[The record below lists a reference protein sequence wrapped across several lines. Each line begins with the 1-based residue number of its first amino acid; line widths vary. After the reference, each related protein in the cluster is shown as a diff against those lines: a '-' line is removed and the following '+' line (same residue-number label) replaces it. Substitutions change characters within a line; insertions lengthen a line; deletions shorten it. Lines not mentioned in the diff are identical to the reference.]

1 MTILL
6 VVLVPIIALV
16 VWAIR
21 FDLKRR
27 RRHAVLTSHDI
38 GSAAR
43 RAQRTPTFVPRGGP
57 TPAAGVRGSAGV
69 SDKVQCILLIGAVLL
84 AGVRRVR
91 FGPGLW
97 PLAVRPAGAAEAS
110 GVNGVP
116 QRESTHPAR
125 C

>member
-16 VWAIR
+16 VWGII

-43 RAQRTPTFVPRGGP
+43 RAQANADARTAGWIDSGG
-57 TPAAGVRGSAGV
+57 GGSY
-69 SDKVQCILLIGAVLL
+69 
-84 AGVRRVR
+84 
-91 FGPGLW
+91 
-97 PLAVRPAGAAEAS
+97 
-110 GVNGVP
+110 
-116 QRESTHPAR
+116 
-125 C
+125 